1 VPPISPISQV
11 WHTPVRH
18 DHRTGTSHASTS
30 SRWLCLAESQRTSRV
45 LRANDTSGPE
55 VDAVVG
61 NQDVGFVEVSQEA
74 EIKIDTFPFTATG

>member
-1 VPPISPISQV
+1 
-11 WHTPVRH
+11 
-18 DHRTGTSHASTS
+18 
-30 SRWLCLAESQRTSRV
+30 V